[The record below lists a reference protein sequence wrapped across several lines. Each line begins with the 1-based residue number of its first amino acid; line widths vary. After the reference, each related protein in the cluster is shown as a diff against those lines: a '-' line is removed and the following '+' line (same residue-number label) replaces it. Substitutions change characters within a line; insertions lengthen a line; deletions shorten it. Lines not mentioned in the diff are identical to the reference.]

1 MADKILNKSARNI
14 AKHFAYYTDVH
25 ITTSLSGL
33 DMSIIASK
41 HQWHKQ
47 AEAKPMM
54 YISRCRPWRPTLSAR
69 QTRL

>member
-25 ITTSLSGL
+25 ITMSLSGL

-41 HQWHKQ
+41 HQWH
-47 AEAKPMM
+47 
-54 YISRCRPWRPTLSAR
+54 
-69 QTRL
+69 